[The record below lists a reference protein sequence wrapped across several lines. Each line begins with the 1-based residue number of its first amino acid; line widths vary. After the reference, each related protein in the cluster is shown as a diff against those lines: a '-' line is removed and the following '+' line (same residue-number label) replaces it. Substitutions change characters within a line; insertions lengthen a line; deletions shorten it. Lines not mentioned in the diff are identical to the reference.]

1 MRRKFRAAVTRVQR
15 QLRARKHWMAAGAWA
30 KRLAREVLRR
40 AAGAG
45 RTAATGARASTLR
58 ATVHSRERADVP
70 MVVRHARRGQA
81 TRPRLHLA
89 AAVGPVLVDM
99 LDRYEVYAGLGDG

>member
-1 MRRKFRAAVTRVQR
+1 MRRTSTGAIAPGKDWPGSYSEKVNPAGKFP
-15 QLRARKHWMAAGAWA
+15 
-30 KRLAREVLRR
+30 
-40 AAGAG
+40 
-45 RTAATGARASTLR
+45 TGARASTLR

>member
-15 QLRARKHWMAAGAWA
+15 QLRAHKHWVAAGAWA

-58 ATVHSRERADVP
+58 ATVHSRERAEVP
-70 MVVRHARRGQA
+70 MVVRHARWGRA
-81 TRPRLHLA
+81 TKPRLHLA